1 MDKGSKTV
9 LAVAVL
15 LLLIVDCIAIYPL
28 IDSGNEPEPGPYDP
42 SGFREITDVRGRV
55 VTIPNEIDRVVCI
68 AAGSLRLM
76 SYMGAS
82 DLVVGIDSSDSSK
95 DTRNNYA
102 TYLIAYDYS
111 SVPNVGDASNET
123 SYKAIMETG
132 AKIILT
138 SKASIDELNT
148 IQNMTGIPTISI
160 DAGGDVTISDD
171 KFRQNIELMGKILNK
186 QDRAKQLLDAVDSFI
201 IELASYSA
209 VIVDKPSCYVGGLTY
224 YKQSGLFMTSGNFM
238 PFDLA
243 GARNVMPYM
252 SGLPYN
258 IEIASRLI
266 EAGPSYIFMDSMT
279 RVASYN
285 QYLENKA
292 VLDSVPAIKEGKDY
306 LLFASKYYGTNW
318 ETEIMNAYVVGQ
330 VVNPDSYT
338 YNLREKLNAVL
349 DAFFPNSDTSVTDI
363 YDIQGWTPEEGWL

>member
-15 LLLIVDCIAIYPL
+15 CLLVVDCIAIYPL
-28 IDSGNEPEPGPYDP
+28 LDNGSDPEPGPYDP
-42 SGFREITDVRGRV
+42 SGFRDITDIRGRV
-55 VTIPNEIDRVVCI
+55 VTIPNEIDRVVCV

-82 DLVVGIDSSDSSK
+82 DLVVGIDHSDSSK
-95 DTRNNYA
+95 DPRNGYA
-102 TYLIAYDYS
+102 TYLLAYDYS
-111 SVPNVGDASNET
+111 GVPNIGDASNET
-123 SYKAIMETG
+123 SYKAIIETG
-132 AKIILT
+132 AQVIIA
-138 SKASIDELNT
+138 SKVSVDDLNT
-148 IQNMTGIPTISI
+148 IQNMTGIPVVAI
-160 DAGGDVTISDD
+160 DAGGDVTITDD
-171 KFRQNIELMGKILNK
+171 RFRENIELMGKVLNR
-186 QDRAKQLLDAVDSFI
+186 QDRAKALLDAVDGFI
-201 IELASYSA
+201 AELASYSA
-209 VIVDKPSCYVGGLTY
+209 TVSDKAKSYVGGLTY
-224 YKQSGLFMTSGNFM
+224 YKQSGLYMTSGNFL

-243 GARNVMPYM
+243 GVKNVMPYM

-292 VLDSVPAIKEGKDY
+292 VLDAVPAIKEGKDY

-318 ETEIMNAYVVGQ
+318 ETEIMNAYIIGQ
-330 VVNPDSYT
+330 VVNPDSYS

-349 DAFFPNSDTSVTDI
+349 DSFFPGSDLSVKDI
-363 YDIQGWTPEEGWL
+363 YNMQGWTPEEGWL

>member
-1 MDKGSKTV
+1 MDKGSKTA

-15 LLLIVDCIAIYPL
+15 LLLIIDCIAVYPL
-28 IDSGNEPEPGPYDP
+28 IDSGSDPEPGPYDP
-42 SGFREITDVRGRV
+42 SGFREITDIRGRV
-55 VTIPNEIDRVVCI
+55 VTIPNEIDSVVCI

-82 DLVVGIDSSDSSK
+82 DLVVGIDSSDSSR
-95 DTRNNYA
+95 DARNNYA

-111 SVPNVGDASNET
+111 DVPNVGDATNET

-132 AKIILT
+132 AKLILT

-148 IQNMTGIPTISI
+148 IQNMTGIPTVSI
-160 DAGGDVTISDD
+160 DAGGDVTVTDD

-186 QDRAKQLLDAVDSFI
+186 QDRAKELLGAVDAFI

-209 VIVDKPSCYVGGLTY
+209 VITDKAPCYVGGLTY
-224 YKQSGLFMTSGNFM
+224 YKQSGLFMTSGNFL

-243 GARNVMPYM
+243 GVKNVMPYM

-266 EAGPSYIFMDSMT
+266 EAEPSYIFMDSMT

-292 VLDSVPAIKEGKDY
+292 VLDSVPAIKDGKDY

-318 ETEIMNAYVVGQ
+318 ETEIMNAYVIGQ
-330 VVNPDSYT
+330 VVNPESYT

-349 DAFFPNSDTSVTDI
+349 DAFFPGSDTSVTDI